1 MPEEADLKI
10 AGSLPFPSIN
20 LMFLREIVIHGFKSF
35 ADKTRIVMRPG
46 VTTIVGPNGC
56 GKSNVVDAIRWVL
69 GEQSAKALRGVKME
83 DVIFQGTDKRKPLH
97 QCEVS
102 LTFTDCE
109 AQLGTAYN
117 EVEVSRRVSREDGGE
132 YFLNGKRCRLKD
144 IQSLFMNTGIGQDAY
159 SFMMQGKI
167 DQILSNNPQE
177 RRIIFEEAAGIT
189 RYKTQRKETLA
200 KLDLVEQNLARALD
214 LMQELV
220 RQKTTLRHQAQ
231 KALRYQK
238 AKHRLQH
245 LELAYYALE
254 YEQKQTQQEVL
265 EQEIAA
271 LSQNLDKLQQG
282 LRTEEGDLAQK
293 QAQRHSLHEALQRAQ
308 EQIFELRTQKDM
320 AENQIQL
327 LSLRQEDTQARIEAC
342 EQEILQLQETLENLS
357 QKAEKD
363 AEAKSQQAGLL
374 GDSDEKLKKEIEAL
388 SEFEAKAQAVEASI
402 GSFRHSIQGLDQALK
417 KTEQEKTQ
425 LEIELKTSQ
434 AQQVSTQ
441 EQKLKLDQ
449 EKKALSRKLQ
459 DIELELRAAQEEKQS
474 ATAALAQDQAL
485 LSQGQQNFKDLQRQI
500 QEKERLIA
508 AKTAKKQTLEALQ
521 AKLEGF
527 GEATKALVEGR
538 FPLQEQEAFHLL
550 ARQIQVLPPYT
561 AALESLLSL
570 ALNAVF
576 IHKSEDA
583 LALFDHLAEAK
594 LGKACFCVEDY
605 KGHREY
611 STPKVLPPEPL
622 FLDPRQFL
630 VLEDESLRPYMN
642 RILEGAY
649 IVNDMQEALAYIESH
664 PDFYFEKLVDKKGTL
679 FDKAGLLQAGQ
690 AGPEHSFLHRTSEIE
705 ALGAELNGAQA
716 ERTTLFEAAKTLQA
730 NLDSLEQTVE
740 TRRATALEAEHTIK
754 DFSAED
760 RALRQ
765 VLNEKEASLSTLDIQ
780 LESLEYK
787 LEETALAYEQ
797 KEKLARTQAQRLA
810 EAVQALQAQEQS
822 SHSLL
827 EEKDLKRQTLAEVK
841 LHLFQKQQALA
852 FIEQS
857 LQQNLEERRR
867 LEERIEA
874 LGRERTQL
882 EAQTLRQHEEKLAQ
896 EERCR
901 TLEETI
907 QAGLGV
913 LEGHRAEILALE
925 QTFKQLDQSLLEAR
939 KTQASL
945 EKNLHKAQLALA
957 QEQSQLQFLKE
968 KAFSEY
974 ETALEMIDWK
984 LSLAKADTPLIS
996 PLGLEDEDE
1005 GEDAQ
1010 GDAEAAFSCSAIK
1023 ASTRATKPIQ
1033 ESCIEP
1039 ETIDWKTIQQEIKS
1053 LKARLSAIGAVNLS
1067 AIEDYLR
1074 LKERF
1079 VFLKTQ
1085 TDDLQASKQELH
1097 SAIEDM
1103 NQLSQSL
1110 FQESFSKIKENFAYT
1125 FQKLFGGGE
1134 ADLILHEGED
1144 LLEVGI
1150 DIIARPPGTKLRH
1163 LTLLSGGQK
1172 TMTAVALLFAI
1183 YMVKPSPFCVLDEL
1197 DAPLDD
1203 ANIGR
1208 FTEMLKQ
1215 FTQYS
1220 QFLVISHNKRTIAA
1234 SDTLYGVTMQERGVT
1249 SLISMKFEHKETKL
1263 NA

>member
-1 MPEEADLKI
+1 
-10 AGSLPFPSIN
+10 
-20 LMFLREIVIHGFKSF
+20 MFLREIVIHGFKSF

-69 GEQSAKALRGVKME
+69 GEQSAKALRGGKME

-97 QCEVS
+97 LCEVS
-102 LTFTDCE
+102 LTFSDCE

-117 EVEVSRRVSREDGGE
+117 EVEVSRKVSREDGGE

-189 RYKTQRKETLA
+189 RYKSQRKETLV

-214 LMQELV
+214 LMQEV
-220 RQKTTLRHQAQ
+220 ERQKDNLYHQAQ

-238 AKHRLQH
+238 TKHRLQH

-254 YEQKQTQQEVL
+254 YQKKQSQQGRLNQEMEGLLQGL
-265 EQEIAA
+265 E
-271 LSQNLDKLQQG
+271 KLQQG
-282 LRTEEGDLAQK
+282 LIGDETDLAQK
-293 QAQRHSLHEALQRAQ
+293 QAQRNNLHEALQKAQ
-308 EQIFELRTQKDM
+308 EHIFELRAQKDM

-327 LSLRQEDTQARIEAC
+327 LSLRQEDSQARIEAC
-342 EQEILQLQETLENLS
+342 EQEKLQLQETLEHLS

-363 AEAKSQQAGLL
+363 AEEKSQQAGLL
-374 GDSDEKLKKEIEAL
+374 GDSDEKLKEAMEAL
-388 SEFEAKAQAVEASI
+388 STFEAKAQAVEASI
-402 GSFRHSIQGLDQALK
+402 ASFRHTIQELEHSLK

-434 AQQVSTQ
+434 AQQVSAQ

-449 EKKALSRKLQ
+449 EKQALSRKLQ
-459 DIELELRAAQEEKQS
+459 DIQLELRAAEEEKRHTVASQQ
-474 ATAALAQDQAL
+474 QDQAL
-485 LSQGQQNFKDLQRQI
+485 FSHSQQAFKDLQRQI

-508 AKTAKKQTLEALQ
+508 AKTAKKHTLEALQ
-521 AKLEGF
+521 VKLEGF
-527 GEATKALVEGR
+527 GEGTKALVEGR
-538 FPLQEQEAFHLL
+538 FPVQDQFRLL
-550 ARQIQVLPPYT
+550 AKCIQVAPPYT
-561 AALESLLSL
+561 SAIESLLGA

-576 IHKSEDA
+576 IHKTGDA
-583 LALFDHLAEAK
+583 LTLLHDLAEAK
-594 LGKACFCVEDY
+594 LGKACLYIEDY
-605 KGHREY
+605 KGGFLA
-611 STPKVLPPEPL
+611 KVLPSNPL
-622 FLDPRQFL
+622 FLDPTSCIT
-630 VLEDESLRPYMN
+630 LEDESLRPYVN
-642 RILEGAY
+642 RIFQGAY
-649 IVNDMQEALAYIESH
+649 IVENMQEALAFIQHH
-664 PDFYFEKLVDKKGTL
+664 PDFYFETLVDGSGTI
-679 FDKAGLLQAGQ
+679 FDKRGIVQTGQ
-690 AGPEHSFLHRTSEIE
+690 DFQEHSFLHRANVIE
-705 ALGAELNGAQA
+705 ALGQELTQAQ
-716 ERTTLFEAAKTLQA
+716 EELIILFETAKALQVK
-730 NLDSLEQTVE
+730 LDSLEQAVE
-740 TRRATALEAEHTIK
+740 VHRAAALEAEHAIK

-765 VLNEKEASLSTLDIQ
+765 VLSDKEASLSHLETQ

-787 LEETALAYEQ
+787 LEAVALAYE
-797 KEKLARTQAQRLA
+797 KKDSLASNQSQRLA
-810 EAVQALQAQEQS
+810 EAMKALQAQEQS

-827 EEKDLKRQTLAEVK
+827 EEKDLKRQSLAEVK

-852 FIEQS
+852 FIEQN
-857 LQQNLEERRR
+857 LQQNLEERRH
-867 LEERIEA
+867 LQTRIDA
-874 LGRERTQL
+874 LSREQTQL
-882 EAQTLRQHEEKLAQ
+882 EAQILRQGEERLTQ

-907 QAGLGV
+907 QAGLQV
-913 LEGHRAEILALE
+913 LEGHRAEILELE
-925 QTFKQLDQSLLEAR
+925 KTFKQLDHRLLEAR

-945 EKNLHKAQLALA
+945 EKNLHQAQLALA
-957 QEQSQLQFLKE
+957 QEQSQVQFLKE

-974 ETALEMIDWK
+974 ETALETIDWR
-984 LSLAKADTPLIS
+984 LSLEKAQAPFIS
-996 PLGLEDEDE
+996 PLGLEDEPSE
-1005 GEDAQ
+1005 GDGAS
-1010 GDAEAAFSCSAIK
+1010 EAAFSPSANTAK
-1023 ASTRATKPIQ
+1023 TRASQEGPIDP
-1033 ESCIEP
+1033 ES
-1039 ETIDWKTIQQEIKS
+1039 IDWKTIQQEIKS
-1053 LKARLSAIGAVNLS
+1053 LKARLNAIGTVNLS

-1079 VFLKTQ
+1079 IFLKTQ
-1085 TDDLQASKQELH
+1085 TDDLQASKQELTL
-1097 SAIEDM
+1097 AIEDM
-1103 NQLSQSL
+1103 NKLSQGL
-1110 FQESFSKIKENFAYT
+1110 FQESFAKIKENFAYT

-1249 SLISMKFEHKETKL
+1249 SLISMKFEHKEAKPDPHISSKGSHGV
-1263 NA
+1263 